1 MKETILSPVPVH
13 LIHLIISAKFA
24 IQPTEILTILQWFA
38 VLVIQEEKHGALL
51 DVFSRVDWEVSS
63 CEYEGL
69 RGPWLCWD
77 RILMWCRC
85 KSTQGS
91 TWITQRLYVR
101 RG

>member
-1 MKETILSPVPVH
+1 MKEIILSPVPVH
-13 LIHLIISAKFA
+13 LVHLIISAKFSVK
-24 IQPTEILTILQWFA
+24 PTEILTILQWFA
-38 VLVIQEEKHGALL
+38 VLVIQEKTGALL

-63 CEYEGL
+63 CEYERL
-69 RGPWLCWD
+69 RGSCLYWD
-77 RILMWCRC
+77 RMLMWCRC